1 MILKFL
7 YIVYTYNGF
16 THALKGIT
24 LPKKKPTNPTRQL
37 FANIDEEIYLNAKSK
52 AASERLPM
60 RTIIEQALFLYL
72 AQDSS
77 PLPSDDQEGS
87 PGLNKT
93 VWDDEYIGMQ
103 VNQPLG
109 SPVELTEL
117 EAERIAREAFN

>member
-1 MILKFL
+1 M
-7 YIVYTYNGF
+7 YTYNGF
-16 THALKGIT
+16 THALKGST

-60 RTIIEQALFLYL
+60 RTIIEQALSLYL
-72 AQDSS
+72 AQERS
-77 PLPSDDQEGS
+77 PLSSDDQEGS

-117 EAERIAREAFN
+117 EAERIAREAF